1 MNIDEMKDYELIFK
15 AYQRM
20 LLRELEY
27 IQEAVRTGD
36 RESADQQLTALIEDT
51 RASLD
56 D

>member
-1 MNIDEMKDYELIFK
+1 MDIEEMKDYELIFK

-20 LLRELEY
+20 LLRELEG

-36 RESADQQLTALIEDT
+36 RKTADQRLTILIDDT
-51 RASLD
+51 RVSLD